1 MAYGQEYSKSQ
12 KKIINNYYEH
22 RDTIMLT
29 KLAELVSEIY
39 LTEDPKKKNTL
50 WKSAYA
56 ALQKT
61 EANQVRV
68 QNVIAM
74 RNVEQLAKL
83 VNELTIGAKS
93 AAEPVKS
100 DPTLPSGSAPGTAG
114 APASPAAPAI
124 DPETLKSA
132 IRAFKKR
139 LKLLRLDEESK
150 ITVRPMTHGGKSEVR
165 CIIPPD
171 SYPKAVWD
179 ELVKQG
185 RLKYTGQGFYEYI
198 GELGGD

>member
-39 LTEDPKKKNTL
+39 LTTDAKKKNTL

-61 EANQVRV
+61 EANPVRV

-83 VNELTIGAKS
+83 VNELTIGAKP
-93 AAEPVKS
+93 AEQKS
-100 DPTLPSGSAPGTAG
+100 DPTVTPGSGAVGAE
-114 APASPAAPAI
+114 APATPAAAAI
-124 DPETLKSA
+124 EPETLKSA

-139 LKLLRLDEESK
+139 LKLMKLDEESK
-150 ITVRPMTHGGKSEVR
+150 ITVRPLTSGGKSEIR
-165 CIIPPD
+165 SIIPPD
-171 SYPKAVWD
+171 SYPKPVWD

-185 RLKYTGQGFYEYI
+185 RLRYTGQGFYEYV
-198 GELGGD
+198 GEMGGD